1 MQFTVKKL
9 ENGEIQCR
17 YPLIFPDLLMQ
28 NSTYG
33 GAENVLE
40 VNGTKTTWGMSI
52 LASKEFNESI
62 WHTNKYTT
70 GEPSGVP
77 ADDVTNYLNDNG
89 HPYGNN
95 VVEKIYENRRYYI
108 NNLKIY

>member
-1 MQFTVKKL
+1 MIALQKLIMTLKINHIHMKKQH
-9 ENGEIQCR
+9 NIPKSFIPKPQHHKIMK
-17 YPLIFPDLLMQ
+17 YH
-28 NSTYG
+28 
-33 GAENVLE
+33 
-40 VNGTKTTWGMSI
+40 KTTWGMSI

-77 ADDVTNYLNDNG
+77 ADDVTNYPNDNG

-95 VVEKIYENRRYYI
+95 V
-108 NNLKIY
+108 

>member
-1 MQFTVKKL
+1 
-9 ENGEIQCR
+9 
-17 YPLIFPDLLMQ
+17 
-28 NSTYG
+28 
-33 GAENVLE
+33 
-40 VNGTKTTWGMSI
+40 MSI

-77 ADDVTNYLNDNG
+77 ADDVTNYPNDNG

-95 VVEKIYENRRYYI
+95 V
-108 NNLKIY
+108 